1 MVAKKNAEKV
11 WWGRKKSKQYL
22 LFFSSHFPKKIVTIR
37 IDPDSSIPT
46 RNAVVDAAVKG
57 KKDIGIK
64 VPPPL

>member
-1 MVAKKNAEKV
+1 MQKKCGGAVKRANNICSFFYPIFQ
-11 WWGRKKSKQYL
+11 KK
-22 LFFSSHFPKKIVTIR
+22 FVTIR
-37 IDPDSSIPT
+37 IDPDGSIPT